1 MSTILQAEGIKKAF
15 GGIQALN
22 GASIAVEEGE
32 IHGLIGPNGSG
43 KTTLFNVITGY
54 AQADAGQVVFRG
66 QQIGLYRPGRIMS
79 LGIGRTF
86 QLTRIFSRLTVL
98 ENMFVP
104 SRDGFGKTLFGG
116 WASHAD
122 RQRAMEL
129 LNLVGIAKLAH
140 LHAGNLSYGQRKLL
154 EIATVMM
161 LEPEVILLDEP
172 AGGVNPTMIGHIRN
186 RIEELNRNGVT
197 FLIVE
202 HNMGFVMELCDHV
215 TVMHRGQTLDSGT
228 PDKVRKNEAVLD
240 AYLGD

>member
-1 MSTILQAEGIKKAF
+1 MSAILQATDIKKAF

-22 GASIAVEEGE
+22 GASIAVEDGK

-54 AQADAGQVVFRG
+54 AQADEGNVTFRG
-66 QQIGLYRPGRIMS
+66 EQIGSYRPGRIMS

-86 QLTRIFSRLTVL
+86 QLTRIFGRLTVL
-98 ENMFVP
+98 ENMFIP
-104 SRDGFGKTLFGG
+104 SRDGFIKTLMGG
-116 WASHAD
+116 WASAAD
-122 RQRAMEL
+122 RTRATEL
-129 LNLVGIAKLAH
+129 LDLVGIAKLAN
-140 LHAGNLSYGQRKLL
+140 LPAGNLSYGQRKLL

-161 LEPEVILLDEP
+161 LEPDVILLDEP
-172 AGGVNPTMIGHIRN
+172 AGGVNPTMIGHIKN
-186 RIEELNRNGVT
+186 RIQELNRSGVT

-228 PDKVRKNEAVLD
+228 PDEIRSNEAVLE